1 MELFILA
8 LLGGPIV
15 LLLCDAAPIFVEL
28 PPGSLALSELR
39 RLYYERFSARLDREI
54 DLAKPDGPAV
64 N

>member
-1 MELFILA
+1 M
-8 LLGGPIV
+8 

-39 RLYYERFSARLDREI
+39 RLYYERFSARFDREI

-64 N
+64 NYAIS